1 MTDFCEEAYVLKRK
15 VVFITPSDLF
25 DQYGNGGSKGSKKNY
40 DLLTGRFG
48 KENVAVILLKKPDY
62 KLDKTLGRNLICFN
76 QPMNNFQALFV
87 SLWGCKRYFP
97 WDERKIYEV
106 IQNLEAEYVFFDGTT
121 IGKLLK
127 KKASYKQIVFFHN
140 VEVDYSWNKV
150 KNESIAYF
158 PAYLATKLNE
168 RRAVWADMIGCL
180 NSRDARLIEERYGR
194 KPDYFLPVTFKDTF
208 DDSKARVNQHK
219 RLLFLGSFF
228 GPNQSG
234 IEWFIENV
242 MARIPEVE
250 LDIVGKGFEVKK
262 AEYEKCRNVHVIG
275 TVEDSSEYYYNHD
288 IVVMPIFYGAGMKVK
303 TAEAM
308 MYGRIILA
316 SDEALE
322 GYEVE
327 DVKGIYRCNTAAE
340 YIKIIRLVLDEQRPL
355 WQSDVRELF
364 LDKYETSVLQSTMDR
379 VFDRWEHKIL
389 GRPGE

>member
-1 MTDFCEEAYVLKRK
+1 MKER

-40 DLLTGRFG
+40 DLLVDRFG
-48 KENVAVILLKKPDY
+48 KENVIVILLKRPDY
-62 KLDKTLGRNLICFN
+62 KLDKTLGRNLKCLN
-76 QPMNNFQALFV
+76 QPVNNLQSLFV

-97 WDERKIYEV
+97 WDERTIYR
-106 IQNLEAEYVFFDGTT
+106 IIHASEAKYVFFDGTT
-121 IGKLLK
+121 IGKLVK
-127 KKASYKQIVFFHN
+127 KTAAYKQIVFFHN

-150 KNESIAYF
+150 KNESFVYL
-158 PAYLATKLNE
+158 PAYLATRLNE
-168 RRAVWADMIGCL
+168 KRAVRADMIGCL
-180 NSRDARLIEERYGR
+180 NARDAGIIEKKYKRR
-194 KPDYFLPVTFKDTF
+194 PDYYLPVTFKDTF
-208 DDSKARVNQHK
+208 DDSRARINKHG

-242 MARIPEVE
+242 MTKMPDIE

-262 AEYEKCRNVHVIG
+262 TEYERYANIHVIG
-275 TVEDSSEYYYNHD
+275 TVEDPSEYYYSHD

-322 GYEVE
+322 GYEA
-327 DVKGIYRCNTAAE
+327 DGTKGIFRCNTASE
-340 YIKIIRLVLDEQRPL
+340 YIETIRSVLSEERSP
-355 WQSDVRELF
+355 WQKDVRKLF
-364 LDKYETSVLQSTMDR
+364 LDKYETSVLHSIMDEM
-379 VFDRWEHKIL
+379 FSKLEHKTL
-389 GRPGE
+389 GRLGE